1 VSRIASSSYFILR
14 HPEAYSWAS
23 SVAPEGVVDGVVG
36 LDVSKTEG
44 IKASVAWGISKKPC
58 DCLVFSVSRCMTL
71 GLISS
76 VLDTWRG
83 QCAVPAPEQGC
94 RRGGPGHSKALEH
107 RGERRGAPPTRFRG
121 RSREPGISSSGM
133 KPALSAAAPLMAG
146 ILAISGLH
154 CEAPRG
160 GATAHPALRLLRTAS
175 PRKTCTTCANTRELM
190 NKLPGNRQF
199 RASEG

>member
-1 VSRIASSSYFILR
+1 MVLCALFLR
-14 HPEAYSWAS
+14 GWLFPVGSACWWGRL
-23 SVAPEGVVDGVVG
+23 VGVVG
-36 LDVSKTEG
+36 PDVSKTEG

-94 RRGGPGHSKALEH
+94 RRGGPGHSRALEH
-107 RGERRGAPPTRFRG
+107 RGERGGAPPTRFRG

-133 KPALSAAAPLMAG
+133 KPALRAAAPLTARTP
-146 ILAISGLH
+146 
-154 CEAPRG
+154 APFR
-160 GATAHPALRLLRTAS
+160 
-175 PRKTCTTCANTRELM
+175 PRKIPTNPRE
-190 NKLPGNRQF
+190 R
-199 RASEG
+199 